1 MPQMAS
7 GQQEEDS
14 EDEKCV
20 RADPAYAMTTF
31 LAETLAMGMV
41 IKRTQS
47 GVAHAPTAH
56 AIAMGYEK
64 T

>member
-1 MPQMAS
+1 
-7 GQQEEDS
+7 
-14 EDEKCV
+14 
-20 RADPAYAMTTF
+20 MTTF

-41 IKRTQS
+41 IKHTQS